1 MQIQITDIQTQ
12 EILAQGTVDQ
22 IKAIYEEEDVLE
34 AIDQAVET
42 QEAVIVYG
50 FVGNGIQITATEES
64 STEMQQSPVD
74 QILEAESN
82 RFDSEYSQGYA
93 LVIPTNAMAHGK
105 PAFKVS
111 DDEILL
117 LRADGSVWDEYDMPE
132 DGDVVAYIENLLS
145 SIGL

>member
-1 MQIQITDIQTQ
+1 MQIQIADIQTQ

-64 STEMQQSPVD
+64 STEMQSPVD
-74 QILEAESN
+74 QILDAESN

-132 DGDVVAYIENLLS
+132 DGDVVSYIESLLS

>member
-22 IKAIYEEEDVLE
+22 IKAIYEEEDVLD

-64 STEMQQSPVD
+64 S
-74 QILEAESN
+74 
-82 RFDSEYSQGYA
+82 
-93 LVIPTNAMAHGK
+93 K
-105 PAFKVS
+105 
-111 DDEILL
+111 
-117 LRADGSVWDEYDMPE
+117 
-132 DGDVVAYIENLLS
+132 
-145 SIGL
+145 